1 MPITATN
8 KGGGERILAPA
19 GTHLA
24 RCYKMIHFGTI
35 EDTYNGESR
44 WVNKVLIEWELP
56 NEKRVFDP
64 AKGEQPIS
72 ISKEFALSMHPK
84 STLRA
89 FLTSW
94 RGKGFTEEEAVAFDV
109 TKLVGASCQLSI
121 IHEPRQKYPGEF
133 YAKIS
138 GVSALMK
145 GVKAPEQINPSFI
158 FELDPFKVEVFNQ
171 LPDYFKSKVMGSKE
185 YQQLMNPE
193 VAHREELAKK
203 VEAWKSDPNDDEE
216 DALPF

>member
-24 RCYKMIHFGTI
+24 RCYKMIHLGTI
-35 EDTYNGESR
+35 EDSYNGESR
-44 WVNKVLIEWELP
+44 WVNKVLVEWELP
-56 NEKRVFDP
+56 NELRVFDQ
-64 AKGEQPIS
+64 AKGPQPIS

-109 TKLVGASCQLSI
+109 TKLVGAACQLSI

-138 GVSALMK
+138 SVSSLMK
-145 GVKAPEQINPSFI
+145 GVKAPQQINPSFI

-171 LPDYFKSKVMGSKE
+171 LPDYFKGKVMGSKE
-185 YQQLMNPE
+185 YQALMAPE
-193 VAHREELAKK
+193 VVHREEVAAKVDSWQPDQ
-203 VEAWKSDPNDDEE
+203 VEDDL
-216 DALPF
+216 DLPF

>member
-1 MPITATN
+1 MGIIAKN
-8 KGGGERILAPA
+8 NGGGERILAPA

-24 RCYKMIHFGTI
+24 RCYKMIHLGTI
-35 EDTYNGESR
+35 EDSYNGESR

-94 RGKGFTEEEAVAFDV
+94 RGKGFTEEEAVSFDV
-109 TKLVGASCQLSI
+109 TKLVGAACQLSI

-138 GVSALMK
+138 SVSSLMK
-145 GVKAPEQINPSFI
+145 GVKAPDQINPSFI

-185 YQQLMNPE
+185 YQNLMNPE
-193 VAHREELAKK
+193 VAHREQLAAK
-203 VEAWKSDPNDDEE
+203 VESWKDDGAD
-216 DALPF
+216 DADELPF

>member
-56 NEKRVFDP
+56 NERRVFDP

-94 RGKGFTEEEAVAFDV
+94 RGKGFTEEEALAFDV

-158 FELDPFKVEVFNQ
+158 FELDPFKVEIFNQ

-203 VEAWKSDPNDDEE
+203 VEAWKSDGVEE
-216 DALPF
+216 DELPF

>member
-1 MPITATN
+1 
-8 KGGGERILAPA
+8 
-19 GTHLA
+19 
-24 RCYKMIHFGTI
+24 
-35 EDTYNGESR
+35 
-44 WVNKVLIEWELP
+44 
-56 NEKRVFDP
+56 
-64 AKGEQPIS
+64 
-72 ISKEFALSMHPK
+72 
-84 STLRA
+84 
-89 FLTSW
+89 
-94 RGKGFTEEEAVAFDV
+94 
-109 TKLVGASCQLSI
+109 
-121 IHEPRQKYPGEF
+121 
-133 YAKIS
+133 
-138 GVSALMK
+138 MK

>member
-1 MPITATN
+1 MGIIAKN
-8 KGGGERILAPA
+8 NAGGERILAPA

-35 EDTYNGESR
+35 EDSYNGESR

-56 NEKRVFDP
+56 NELRVFDQS
-64 AKGEQPIS
+64 KGPQPIS

-94 RGKGFTEEEAVAFDV
+94 RGKGFTEEEAVSFDV
-109 TKLVGASCQLSI
+109 TKLVGAACQLSI
-121 IHEPRQKYPGEF
+121 VHEPKQKFPGEF

-138 GVSALMK
+138 SVSSLMK

-158 FELDPFKVEVFNQ
+158 FELEPFKVEIFNQ
-171 LPDYFKSKVMGSKE
+171 LPDYFKNKVMGSKE

-193 VAHREELAKK
+193 VAHREELAAK
-203 VEAWKSDPNDDEE
+203 VESWKSDEEE
-216 DALPF
+216 DELPF

>member
-1 MPITATN
+1 MGIIAKN
-8 KGGGERILAPA
+8 NGGGERILAPA

-24 RCYKMIHFGTI
+24 RCYKMIHLGTI
-35 EDTYNGESR
+35 EDSYNGESR

-94 RGKGFTEEEAVAFDV
+94 RGKGFTEEEAIAFDV
-109 TKLVGASCQLSI
+109 TKLVGAACQLSI

-138 GVSALMK
+138 SVSSLMK
-145 GVKAPEQINPSFI
+145 GVKAPDQINPSFI
-158 FELDPFKVEVFNQ
+158 FELDPFEVTVFNQ

-185 YQQLMNPE
+185 YQALMNPE
-193 VAHREELAKK
+193 VAHREQLAAK
-203 VEAWKSDPNDDEE
+203 VESWKDDGDDNDD
-216 DALPF
+216 LPF

>member
-1 MPITATN
+1 MGIIAKN
-8 KGGGERILAPA
+8 NGGGERILAPA

-24 RCYKMIHFGTI
+24 RCYKMVHLGTI
-35 EDTYNGESR
+35 EDSYNGESR

-56 NEKRVFDP
+56 NEKRVFDQ

-94 RGKGFTEEEAVAFDV
+94 RGKGFTEEEANAFDV
-109 TKLVGASCQLSI
+109 TKLVGAACQLSI

-138 GVSALMK
+138 SVSSLMK
-145 GVKAPEQINPSFI
+145 GVKAPDQVNSSFI
-158 FELDPFKVEVFNQ
+158 FELDPFKVEIFNQ

-185 YQQLMNPE
+185 YQALMNPE
-193 VAHREELAKK
+193 VAHREEISAK
-203 VEAWKSDPNDDEE
+203 VDAWKADDE
-216 DALPF
+216 DDLPF